1 MIHYV
6 CNKDT
11 IHNGTQYR
19 KGQCWDGDPPAPS
32 VGVDWSILQV
42 NDTEGPREGIAASA
56 SRGFVR
62 WKEQPDRPRAAP
74 PTPEEKAILA
84 ENPYA
89 NIDGPVEVAPPSSA
103 TRDPLPTCREKKQ
116 EVPILSAHL
125 LMTQEEID
133 DPFGLRAR
141 AAATTAELKED
152 SPVDPPHPLHQNP
165 KMKII

>member
-11 IHNGTQYR
+11 VHNGVHYR
-19 KGQCWDGDPPAPS
+19 KGQCWDGDLPAPP

-89 NIDGPVEVAPPSSA
+89 NLDRPAAAVP
-103 TRDPLPTCREKKQ
+103 RDPLPPSEKKPAP
-116 EVPILSAHL
+116 VMSSHL
-125 LMTQEEID
+125 LMTEEERE
-133 DPFGLRAR
+133 DPYGLKGR
-141 AAATTAELKED
+141 AAATTADLKKELPADSEEKE
-152 SPVDPPHPLHQNP
+152 
-165 KMKII
+165 